1 MLTILAWMVF
11 LPAAFWNVVFW
22 SVAFSVLIESKTGEW
37 KNLRNLRDAVLSA
50 ALLLIPGV
58 YLFGW
63 V

>member
-11 LPAAFWNVVFW
+11 LPAAFWNVIFW
-22 SVAFSVLIESKTGEW
+22 CVAFSVFIESKTGDW
-37 KNLRNLRDAVLSA
+37 ANRRNLRDAVLSV

>member
-22 SVAFSVLIESKTGEW
+22 SVGFSTVIESKTGEW

>member
-11 LPAAFWNVVFW
+11 IPAVVWNVTFW
-22 SVAFSVLIESKTGEW
+22 VIGFAIVIESKTGKW
-37 KNLRNLRDAVLSA
+37 ANLRNLRDAILSL

-63 V
+63 C